1 MKKRNI
7 AVIGDSAES
16 LSVLKE
22 LLGELQTDFPSGRTL
37 FRNGDKKRRQTLNKG
52 RNRVLCLQ

>member
-22 LLGELQTDFPSGRTL
+22 LFGELQADFPSGRTF
-37 FRNGDKKRRQTLNKG
+37 FRNGDKKGGRR
-52 RNRVLCLQ
+52 

>member
-7 AVIGDSAES
+7 AVIGDSAKS

-22 LLGELQTDFPSGRTL
+22 LFGELQADFPSGRAI
-37 FRNGDKKRRQTLNKG
+37 FRNGDKKRQQTLNKG